1 MLQRGGNDVM
11 VTVHNLE
18 EYIKVIWRIERKGE
32 SLLEKCLI
40 LAFPHIVLAGKDS
53 FIHCVVPFL
62 EVF

>member
-1 MLQRGGNDVM
+1 M

-18 EYIKVIWRIERKGE
+18 EYIKVIWRIERKE
-32 SLLEKCLI
+32 KSLLEKCRI